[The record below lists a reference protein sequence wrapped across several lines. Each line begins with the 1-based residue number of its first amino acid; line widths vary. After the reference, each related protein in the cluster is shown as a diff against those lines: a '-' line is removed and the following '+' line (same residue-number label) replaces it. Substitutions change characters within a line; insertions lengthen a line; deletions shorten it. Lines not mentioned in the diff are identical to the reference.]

1 MQQPSLQQFKQKYI
15 EEVNDMLNDMEG
27 SILTL
32 EQNPSSPDEINQV
45 FRVMHTI
52 KGTSAMYDFKTVE
65 KITHDV
71 EGIYSKI
78 RDAQGSVSKD
88 ITTLTLEC
96 VDLLRHL
103 LNQPSAGDDAL
114 VDDFLARVAAINGGG
129 GKPSAQATATPAES
143 DGGGFWEL
151 ESDNAKKPCTTYYVM
166 FAPEADITNRGVNI
180 KGILESIEDL
190 GDNTVLTRSWPESE
204 ANNGKF
210 YMYWEAIFATDVPFD
225 ELNEIFLF
233 VSDEVKIE
241 KIADQNLF
249 LSDDFKE
256 QLAAYQLADTPIDTD
271 ELKAVAML
279 MMPQQPEP
287 QQSEPT
293 KQPEPIKPPEPPKPD
308 PPKAEPPKTE
318 PPAKNQSNAESEQKI
333 IAKNIEASD
342 TKNSG
347 IKVDSEKLDELMNLV
362 SEFVNTKAELL
373 LIAEKYDITELHDIY
388 EKVDKLSNKLKDN
401 ALSIRL
407 VPIES
412 LMLRFQRLVRD
423 LSKEL
428 GKQVDFVTEGTDT
441 ELDKTII
448 DNLAVPLM
456 HIIRNSIDHGI
467 ESVERRRA
475 LKKPDHG
482 IIKFT
487 AFYSGNNVFI
497 QVQDDG
503 AGMNPEYL
511 REKAIEK
518 GFIKATDHLTN
529 RQLYDLVFLPGFSTA
544 QKITGISGRGVG
556 MDAVRQHIMKLRG
569 EIDMDS
575 EVDLGTITT
584 IKLPLTLSIVDALLV
599 SVAGTQL
606 LIPVYIIDSCINIHR
621 KDVDASNGRIIHEGE
636 PTPIL
641 DLRTAL
647 NMGGNPPD
655 ACVVVMVK
663 YKDSRVGLVLDKV
676 HGEHQAVLKSLGK
689 YFNKQEYLSGG
700 SILGDGSIALVLDT
714 NKLIR
719 QLQK

>member
-1 MQQPSLQQFKQKYI
+1 MQQPSIQQFKQKYV

-32 EQNPSSPDEINQV
+32 EQDPSSIEEINQV

-71 EGIYSKI
+71 ESIYSKI
-78 RDAQGSVSKD
+78 RDTQGSVSKEVS
-88 ITTLTLEC
+88 TLTLEC
-96 VDLLRHL
+96 VDLLRQL
-103 LNQPSAGDDAL
+103 LNQPSADDDAL
-114 VDDFLARVAAINGGG
+114 VDDFLARVAAIDGRPAQPAREGGD
-129 GKPSAQATATPAES
+129 Q
-143 DGGGFWEL
+143 DGGEIIA
-151 ESDNAKKPCTTYYVM
+151 SAAKATYYVM

-180 KGILESIEDL
+180 KGILDNIKEL
-190 GDNTVLTRSWPESE
+190 GENTVFTRSWTDSE
-204 ANNGKF
+204 AGKGKF
-210 YMYWEAIFATDVPFD
+210 YMYWEAVFATDLPFN
-225 ELNEIFLF
+225 ELDEIFLF
-233 VSDEVKIE
+233 VHDETKIE
-241 KIADQNLF
+241 KIADGNLF
-249 LSDDFKE
+249 DSDDFKE
-256 QLAAYQLADTPIDTD
+256 QLAAYQLTDTPIDTA
-271 ELKAVAML
+271 ELKAIAML
-279 MMPQQPEP
+279 MQPSIPEP
-287 QQSEPT
+287 QPEQQSAPSQMPEQPAQSPQSEKKST
-293 KQPEPIKPPEPPKPD
+293 SKGIEPI
-308 PPKAEPPKTE
+308 
-318 PPAKNQSNAESEQKI
+318 
-333 IAKNIEASD
+333 D
-342 TKNSG
+342 TKSSG

-362 SEFVNTKAELL
+362 SEFVNTKAEIL
-373 LIAEKYDITELHDIY
+373 LIAEKYDIPELHDIY

-448 DNLAVPLM
+448 DSLAVPLM

-467 ESVERRRA
+467 ESVERRRE

-503 AGMNPEYL
+503 AGMNPAYL

-556 MDAVRQHIMKLRG
+556 MDAVKQSIMRLRG

-599 SVAGTQL
+599 SVGETL
-606 LIPVYIIDSCINIHR
+606 FLIPVYIIDSCIHIRH
-621 KDVDASNGRIIHEGE
+621 KDVENSNGRIIHEGE
-636 PTPIL
+636 PIPIVNM
-641 DLRTAL
+641 RTSL
-647 NMGGNPPD
+647 NMGGTPPEES
-655 ACVVVMVK
+655 VVVMVK

-689 YFNKQEYLSGG
+689 YFSKQEYLSGG
-700 SILGDGSIALVLDT
+700 SVLGDGSIALVLDT

-719 QLQK
+719 QLKKQ

>member
-1 MQQPSLQQFKQKYI
+1 
-15 EEVNDMLNDMEG
+15 MLNDMEG
-27 SILTL
+27 SVLTL
-32 EQNPSSPDEINQV
+32 EQNPSSMEVVNQV

-78 RDAQGSVSKD
+78 RDTQGTVSKEVS
-88 ITTLTLEC
+88 TLTLEC

-114 VDDFLARVAAINGGG
+114 VDDFLARVSAISGGAPKQLGGDNQKTGGEVAA
-129 GKPSAQATATPAES
+129 KSSTA
-143 DGGGFWEL
+143 
-151 ESDNAKKPCTTYYVM
+151 TYYVM

-180 KGILESIEDL
+180 KGILDSIKEL
-190 GDNTVLTRSWPESE
+190 GENTIFTHSWPDDQ
-204 ANNGKF
+204 ADNGKF
-210 YMYWEAIFATDVPFD
+210 YMYWEAIFATEMPFD
-225 ELNEIFLF
+225 ELDEIFLF
-233 VSDEVKIE
+233 VHDEVKIV
-241 KIADQNLF
+241 KLADRNLF
-249 LSDDFKE
+249 AFDDFKE
-256 QLAAYQLADTPIDTD
+256 QLAAYQVMDSQIEPDDLIALAMTLVPLSP
-271 ELKAVAML
+271 ENAVPAEQ
-279 MMPQQPEP
+279 PQKTEP
-287 QQSEPT
+287 Q
-293 KQPEPIKPPEPPKPD
+293 
-308 PPKAEPPKTE
+308 KAEPQKTE
-318 PPAKNQSNAESEQKI
+318 PSQSPAPKTPPPAPSQPSAVNSEAEQKI
-333 IAKNIEASD
+333 IAKHIEASD

-362 SEFVNTKAELL
+362 SEFVNTKAEML
-373 LIAEKYDITELHDIY
+373 LIAEKYDIPELHDIY

-423 LSKEL
+423 LSREL

-467 ESVERRRA
+467 ESVERRRE

-511 REKAIEK
+511 FQKAVEK
-518 GFIKATDHLTN
+518 GIMKATDHPTS

-556 MDAVRQHIMKLRG
+556 MDAVKQHIMRLRG

-599 SVAGTQL
+599 SVAGTL
-606 LIPVYIIDSCINIHR
+606 FLIPVYIIDSCTLVKR
-621 KDVDASNGRIIHEGE
+621 SELMLDRGRFIYEGE
-636 PTPIL
+636 PTPVL
-641 DLRTAL
+641 DLRSAL
-647 NMGGNPPD
+647 NMGGTPPD
-655 ACVVVMVK
+655 DVNVVMVK
-663 YKDSRVGLVLDKV
+663 YKDTRVGLALDKV

-689 YFNKQEYLSGG
+689 YFSNQEYLSGG

-719 QLQK
+719 QLKK

>member
-1 MQQPSLQQFKQKYI
+1 MQQPSLQQFKQKYV

-32 EQNPSSPDEINQV
+32 EQDPSSIEEINQV

-71 EGIYSKI
+71 ESIYSKI

-96 VDLLRHL
+96 VDLLRQL
-103 LNQPSAGDDAL
+103 LNQPSDDDNAL

-129 GKPSAQATATPAES
+129 ATPPQQAPAPN
-143 DGGGFWEL
+143 DGGGEIL
-151 ESDNAKKPCTTYYVM
+151 AAQPMATYYVM
-166 FAPEADITNRGVNI
+166 FAPEADINNRGVNI
-180 KGILESIEDL
+180 KGILDSIKEL
-190 GDNTVLTRSWPESE
+190 GENTILTRSWPDDK
-204 ANNGKF
+204 ADNGKF
-210 YMYWEAIFATDVPFD
+210 YMYWEAVFAT
-225 ELNEIFLF
+225 ELPYNEVDEIFLF
-233 VSDEVKIE
+233 VHDETKIE
-241 KIADQNLF
+241 KIADFNLF
-249 LSDDFKE
+249 GSDDFKE
-256 QLAAYQLADTPIDTD
+256 QLAAYQLSDTPIDPA
-271 ELKAVAML
+271 ELKAIAML
-279 MMPQQPEP
+279 MQPQQPAEP
-287 QQSEPT
+287 VAEPVKT
-293 KQPEPIKPPEPPKPD
+293 V
-308 PPKAEPPKTE
+308 AEPPKTVAEPQKPAAEAASPVAE
-318 PPAKNQSNAESEQKI
+318 PPKTVQPEKKLSAKTMESI
-333 IAKNIEASD
+333 D

-362 SEFVNTKAELL
+362 SEFVNTKAEML
-373 LIAEKYDITELHDIY
+373 LIAEKYDIPELHDIY

-448 DNLAVPLM
+448 DSLAVPLM

-467 ESVERRRA
+467 ESVERRRE

-556 MDAVRQHIMKLRG
+556 MDAVKQSIMRLRG

-599 SVAGTQL
+599 SLGETL
-606 LIPVYIIDSCINIHR
+606 FLIPVYIIDSCIHIR
-621 KDVDASNGRIIHEGE
+621 REEVVKSNGRIIYEGE
-636 PTPIL
+636 PMPII
-641 DLRTAL
+641 DLRTSL
-647 NMGGNPPD
+647 NMGGASPD
-655 ACVVVMVK
+655 ECTVVMVK

-676 HGEHQAVLKSLGK
+676 LGEHQAVLKSLGK
-689 YFNKQEYLSGG
+689 YFSKQEYLSGG
-700 SILGDGSIALVLDT
+700 SVLGDGSIALVLDT

-719 QLQK
+719 QLKK

>member
-1 MQQPSLQQFKQKYI
+1 MQQPSIQQFKQKYV

-32 EQNPSSPDEINQV
+32 EQDPSSIEEINQV

-71 EGIYSKI
+71 ESIYSKI
-78 RDAQGSVSKD
+78 RDTQGSVSKEVS
-88 ITTLTLEC
+88 TLTLEC
-96 VDLLRHL
+96 VDLLRQL
-103 LNQPSAGDDAL
+103 LNQPSADDDAL
-114 VDDFLARVAAINGGG
+114 VDDFLARVAAINGSPAQPAVAGG
-129 GKPSAQATATPAES
+129 EQ
-143 DGGGFWEL
+143 DGGGEMIATAA
-151 ESDNAKKPCTTYYVM
+151 AKATYYVM

-180 KGILESIEDL
+180 KGILDNIKEL
-190 GDNTVLTRSWPESE
+190 GENTVFTRSWTDSE
-204 ANNGKF
+204 AGKGKF
-210 YMYWEAIFATDVPFD
+210 YMYWEAVFATDLPFN
-225 ELNEIFLF
+225 ELDEIFLF
-233 VSDEVKIE
+233 VHDETKIE
-241 KIADQNLF
+241 KIADVNLF
-249 LSDDFKE
+249 DSDDFKE
-256 QLAAYQLADTPIDTD
+256 QLAAYQLTDTPIDTA
-271 ELKAVAML
+271 ELKAIAML
-279 MMPQQPEP
+279 MQPSIPEP
-287 QQSEPT
+287 QPEQQPAPSYTPEQPVQPPLSE
-293 KQPEPIKPPEPPKPD
+293 K
-308 PPKAEPPKTE
+308 KTV
-318 PPAKNQSNAESEQKI
+318 ARS
-333 IAKNIEASD
+333 IETID
-342 TKNSG
+342 TKSSG

-362 SEFVNTKAELL
+362 SEFVNTKAEIL
-373 LIAEKYDITELHDIY
+373 LIAEKYDIPELHDIY

-448 DNLAVPLM
+448 DSLAVPLM

-467 ESVERRRA
+467 ESVERRRE
-475 LKKPDHG
+475 LKKPEHG

-503 AGMNPEYL
+503 AGMNPAYL

-518 GFIKATDHLTN
+518 GFIKASDHLTN

-556 MDAVRQHIMKLRG
+556 MDAVKQSIMRLRG

-599 SVAGTQL
+599 SVGETL
-606 LIPVYIIDSCINIHR
+606 FLIPVYIIDSCIHIRH
-621 KDVDASNGRIIHEGE
+621 KDVENSNGRIIHEGE
-636 PTPIL
+636 PIPIV
-641 DLRTAL
+641 DMRTSL
-647 NMGGNPPD
+647 NMGGTPPEES
-655 ACVVVMVK
+655 VVVMVK

-689 YFNKQEYLSGG
+689 YFSKQEYLSGG
-700 SILGDGSIALVLDT
+700 SVLGDGSIALVLDT

-719 QLQK
+719 QLKKQ

>member
-1 MQQPSLQQFKQKYI
+1 MQQPSLQQFKQKYV
-15 EEVNDMLNDMEG
+15 EEVIDMLNDMEG
-27 SILTL
+27 AILTL
-32 EQNPSSPDEINQV
+32 EQNPSSLDEINQV

-78 RDAQGSVSKD
+78 RDAQGSVSKEVS
-88 ITTLTLEC
+88 TLTLEC

-114 VDDFLARVAAINGGG
+114 VDEFLARVAAINGGG
-129 GKPSAQATATPAES
+129 NPPAQQQSAPADDDS
-143 DGGGFWEL
+143 GGMFL
-151 ESDNAKKPCTTYYVM
+151 LNDPPQQNFATYYVL
-166 FAPEADITNRGVNI
+166 FAPEADIANRGVNI
-180 KGILESIEDL
+180 KGILDGIKEL
-190 GDNTVLTRSWPESE
+190 GENTVFERSWPDDK
-204 ANNGKF
+204 ADNGKF
-210 YMYWEAIFATDVPFD
+210 YMYWEAIFATDKPFD
-225 ELNEIFLF
+225 EINEIFLF
-233 VSDEVKIE
+233 VSDEVKID
-241 KIADQNLF
+241 KIADANLF
-249 LSDDFKE
+249 ANDDFKE
-256 QLAAYQLADTPIDTD
+256 QLAAYQLSDTQIDTD

-279 MMPQQPEP
+279 LFKPSEP
-287 QQSEPT
+287 QNTAPVASSQ
-293 KQPEPIKPPEPPKPD
+293 Q
-308 PPKAEPPKTE
+308 PKTE
-318 PPAKNQSNAESEQKI
+318 PATPPKVEPNSEAEQKI
-333 IAKNIEASD
+333 IAKHIEASD

-362 SEFVNTKAELL
+362 SEFVNTKAEML
-373 LIAEKYDITELHDIY
+373 LIAEKYDIPELHDIY

-423 LSKEL
+423 LSREL

-467 ESVERRRA
+467 ESVERRRE

-569 EIDMDS
+569 EIEMDS

-599 SVAGTQL
+599 SVADTQL
-606 LIPVYIIDSCINIHR
+606 LIPVYIIDSCINIR
-621 KDVDASNGRIIHEGE
+621 RDVVDQSHGRIIHEGE

-641 DLRTAL
+641 DLRTSL
-647 NMGGNPPD
+647 NMGGTPPD
-655 ACVVVMVK
+655 DCIVVMVK
-663 YKDSRVGLVLDKV
+663 YKDSRVGLVIDKV
-676 HGEHQAVLKSLGK
+676 RGEHQAVLKSLGK
-689 YFNKQEYLSGG
+689 YFSKQEYLSGG

-719 QLQK
+719 NLQK

>member
-1 MQQPSLQQFKQKYI
+1 
-15 EEVNDMLNDMEG
+15 
-27 SILTL
+27 
-32 EQNPSSPDEINQV
+32 
-45 FRVMHTI
+45 
-52 KGTSAMYDFKTVE
+52 
-65 KITHDV
+65 
-71 EGIYSKI
+71 
-78 RDAQGSVSKD
+78 
-88 ITTLTLEC
+88 
-96 VDLLRHL
+96 
-103 LNQPSAGDDAL
+103 
-114 VDDFLARVAAINGGG
+114 
-129 GKPSAQATATPAES
+129 
-143 DGGGFWEL
+143 
-151 ESDNAKKPCTTYYVM
+151 
-166 FAPEADITNRGVNI
+166 
-180 KGILESIEDL
+180 
-190 GDNTVLTRSWPESE
+190 
-204 ANNGKF
+204 
-210 YMYWEAIFATDVPFD
+210 
-225 ELNEIFLF
+225 
-233 VSDEVKIE
+233 
-241 KIADQNLF
+241 
-249 LSDDFKE
+249 
-256 QLAAYQLADTPIDTD
+256 
-271 ELKAVAML
+271 
-279 MMPQQPEP
+279 
-287 QQSEPT
+287 
-293 KQPEPIKPPEPPKPD
+293 
-308 PPKAEPPKTE
+308 
-318 PPAKNQSNAESEQKI
+318 
-333 IAKNIEASD
+333 
-342 TKNSG
+342 
-347 IKVDSEKLDELMNLV
+347 MNLV
-362 SEFVNTKAELL
+362 SEFVNTKAEIL
-373 LIAEKYDITELHDIY
+373 LIAEKYDIPELHDIY

-448 DNLAVPLM
+448 DSLAVPLM

-467 ESVERRRA
+467 ESVERRRE

-503 AGMNPEYL
+503 AGMNPAYL

-556 MDAVRQHIMKLRG
+556 MDAVKQSIMRLRG

-599 SVAGTQL
+599 SVGETL
-606 LIPVYIIDSCINIHR
+606 FLIPVYIIDSCIHIRH
-621 KDVDASNGRIIHEGE
+621 KDVENSNGRIIHEGE
-636 PTPIL
+636 PIPIV
-641 DLRTAL
+641 DMRTSL
-647 NMGGNPPD
+647 NMGGTPPEES
-655 ACVVVMVK
+655 VVVMVK

-689 YFNKQEYLSGG
+689 YFSKQEYLSGG
-700 SILGDGSIALVLDT
+700 SVLGDGSIALVLDT

-719 QLQK
+719 QLKK

>member
-1 MQQPSLQQFKQKYI
+1 MQQPSLQQFKQKYV

-32 EQNPSSPDEINQV
+32 EQDPSSIEEINQV

-71 EGIYSKI
+71 ESIYSKI
-78 RDAQGSVSKD
+78 RDTQGSVSKD
-88 ITTLTLEC
+88 VSTLTLEC
-96 VDLLRHL
+96 VDLLRKL
-103 LNQPSAGDDAL
+103 LNQPSSDDDAL
-114 VDDFLARVAAINGGG
+114 VDDFLARVAAINGQPAHPVSMGG
-129 GKPSAQATATPAES
+129 DQDSGGEILAATAKA
-143 DGGGFWEL
+143 
-151 ESDNAKKPCTTYYVM
+151 TYYVM

-180 KGILESIEDL
+180 KGILDSIQEL
-190 GDNTVLTRSWPESE
+190 GENTVFTRSWPDSE

-210 YMYWEAIFATDVPFD
+210 YMYWEAVFATDLPFN
-225 ELNEIFLF
+225 ELDEIFLF
-233 VSDEVKIE
+233 VHDETKIE
-241 KIADQNLF
+241 KISDANLF
-249 LSDDFKE
+249 DCDDFKD
-256 QLAAYQLADTPIDTD
+256 QLAAYQLMDTPIDTA
-271 ELKAVAML
+271 ELKAIAML
-279 MMPQQPEP
+279 MQPSMPEPELQPATSAVEPVAQTQSAQPE
-287 QQSEPT
+287 ST
-293 KQPEPIKPPEPPKPD
+293 PEPHLLSE
-308 PPKAEPPKTE
+308 E
-318 PPAKNQSNAESEQKI
+318 PPAQNSQPEKKSSPR
-333 IAKNIEASD
+333 NIEPID
-342 TKNSG
+342 TKSSS

-362 SEFVNTKAELL
+362 SEFVNTKAEIL
-373 LIAEKYDITELHDIY
+373 LIAEKYDIPELHDIY

-448 DNLAVPLM
+448 DSLAVPLM

-467 ESVERRRA
+467 ESVERRRE

-503 AGMNPEYL
+503 AGMNPTYL

-518 GFIKATDHLTN
+518 GFIKVTDHLTN

-556 MDAVRQHIMKLRG
+556 MDAVKQSIMRLRG

-599 SVAGTQL
+599 SVDETL
-606 LIPVYIIDSCINIHR
+606 FLIPVYIIDSCIHIRRTEVEN
-621 KDVDASNGRIIHEGE
+621 SNGRIIHEGE
-636 PTPIL
+636 PMPIL
-641 DLRTAL
+641 DMRTSL
-647 NMGGNPPD
+647 NMGGTPPEE
-655 ACVVVMVK
+655 CIVVMVK

-689 YFNKQEYLSGG
+689 YFSKQEYLSGG
-700 SILGDGSIALVLDT
+700 SVLGDGSIALVLDT

-719 QLQK
+719 QLKK

>member
-1 MQQPSLQQFKQKYI
+1 MQQPSIQQFKQKYV

-32 EQNPSSPDEINQV
+32 EQDPSSIEEINQV

-71 EGIYSKI
+71 ESIYSKI
-78 RDAQGSVSKD
+78 RDTQGSVSKEVS
-88 ITTLTLEC
+88 TLTLEC
-96 VDLLRHL
+96 VDLLRQL
-103 LNQPSAGDDAL
+103 LNRPSADDDAL
-114 VDDFLARVAAINGGG
+114 VDDFLARVAAINGNPSHTVSKGG
-129 GKPSAQATATPAES
+129 DQDSGGEIIAAATKA
-143 DGGGFWEL
+143 
-151 ESDNAKKPCTTYYVM
+151 TYYVM

-180 KGILESIEDL
+180 KGILDNIKEL
-190 GDNTVLTRSWPESE
+190 GENTVFTRSWSDSE
-204 ANNGKF
+204 AGNGKF
-210 YMYWEAIFATDVPFD
+210 YMYWEAVFATDLPFD
-225 ELNEIFLF
+225 ELDEIFLF
-233 VSDEVKIE
+233 VHDETKIE
-241 KIADQNLF
+241 KIADVNLF
-249 LSDDFKE
+249 NSEDFKD
-256 QLAAYQLADTPIDTD
+256 QLAAYQLMDTPIDTA
-271 ELKAVAML
+271 ELKAIAML
-279 MMPQQPEP
+279 MQPSIPEP
-287 QQSEPT
+287 QPELQPAQSAVEPVAPLQSS
-293 KQPEPIKPPEPPKPD
+293 QPEQTPAPSQTPEQPAQSPQTEKKSTSKSVDPI
-308 PPKAEPPKTE
+308 
-318 PPAKNQSNAESEQKI
+318 
-333 IAKNIEASD
+333 D
-342 TKNSG
+342 TKSSG

-362 SEFVNTKAELL
+362 SEFVNTKAEIL
-373 LIAEKYDITELHDIY
+373 LIAEKYDIPELHDIY

-448 DNLAVPLM
+448 DSLAVPLM

-467 ESVERRRA
+467 ESVERRRE

-503 AGMNPEYL
+503 AGMNPAYL

-556 MDAVRQHIMKLRG
+556 MDAVKQSIMRLRG

-599 SVAGTQL
+599 SVGETL
-606 LIPVYIIDSCINIHR
+606 FLIPVYIIDSCIHIRH
-621 KDVDASNGRIIHEGE
+621 KDVENSNGRIIHEGE
-636 PTPIL
+636 PIPIV
-641 DLRTAL
+641 DMRTSL
-647 NMGGNPPD
+647 NMGGTPPEES
-655 ACVVVMVK
+655 VVVMVK

-689 YFNKQEYLSGG
+689 YFSKQEYLSGG
-700 SILGDGSIALVLDT
+700 SVLGDGSIALVLDT

-719 QLQK
+719 QLKK

>member
-1 MQQPSLQQFKQKYI
+1 MQQPSIQQFKQKYV

-32 EQNPSSPDEINQV
+32 EQDPSSIEEINQV

-71 EGIYSKI
+71 ESIYSKI
-78 RDAQGSVSKD
+78 RDTQGSVSKEVS
-88 ITTLTLEC
+88 TLTLEC
-96 VDLLRHL
+96 VDLLRQL
-103 LNQPSAGDDAL
+103 LNQPSDEDAAL
-114 VDDFLARVAAINGGG
+114 VDDFLARVAAINGQSASKTQPQGG
-129 GKPSAQATATPAES
+129 EQQGVTAIATP
-143 DGGGFWEL
+143 
-151 ESDNAKKPCTTYYVM
+151 KKATYYVM

-180 KGILESIEDL
+180 KGILDSIQEL
-190 GDNTVLTRSWPESE
+190 GENTVFTRSWSDDE

-210 YMYWEAIFATDVPFD
+210 YMYWEAVFATDLPFD
-225 ELNEIFLF
+225 ELDEIFLF
-233 VSDEVKIE
+233 VHDETKIE
-241 KIADQNLF
+241 KIADANLF
-249 LSDDFKE
+249 DSDDFKD
-256 QLAAYQLADTPIDTD
+256 QLAAYQLADSPIDPA
-271 ELKAVAML
+271 ELKAIAML
-279 MMPQQPEP
+279 MMPEEPEQPIAQPISAQPEP
-287 QQSEPT
+287 T
-293 KQPEPIKPPEPPKPD
+293 PEPPQTP
-308 PPKAEPPKTE
+308 T
-318 PPAKNQSNAESEQKI
+318 PPADTSAPPEKKAVVKS
-333 IAKNIEASD
+333 IEAIDAKS
-342 TKNSG
+342 SG

-362 SEFVNTKAELL
+362 SEFVNTKAEIL
-373 LIAEKYDITELHDIY
+373 LIAEKYDIPELHDIY

-448 DNLAVPLM
+448 DSLAVPLM

-467 ESVERRRA
+467 ESVERRRE

-503 AGMNPEYL
+503 AGMNPAYL

-556 MDAVRQHIMKLRG
+556 MDAVKQSIMRLRG

-599 SVAGTQL
+599 SVGETL
-606 LIPVYIIDSCINIHR
+606 FLIPVYIIDSCIHIRH
-621 KDVDASNGRIIHEGE
+621 KDVENSNGRIIHEGE
-636 PTPIL
+636 PMRIV
-641 DLRTAL
+641 DMRTSL
-647 NMGGNPPD
+647 NMGGTPPEES
-655 ACVVVMVK
+655 VVVMVK

-689 YFNKQEYLSGG
+689 YFSKQEYLSGG
-700 SILGDGSIALVLDT
+700 SVLGDGSIALVLDT

-719 QLQK
+719 QLKK

>member
-1 MQQPSLQQFKQKYI
+1 MQQPSLQQFKQKYV

-32 EQNPSSPDEINQV
+32 EQDPSSIEEINQV

-71 EGIYSKI
+71 ESIYSKI
-78 RDAQGSVSKD
+78 RDTQGSVSKD
-88 ITTLTLEC
+88 VSTLTLEC
-96 VDLLRHL
+96 VDLLRKL
-103 LNQPSAGDDAL
+103 LNQPSSDDDAL
-114 VDDFLARVAAINGGG
+114 VDDFLARVAAINGQPAHPVSMGG
-129 GKPSAQATATPAES
+129 DQ
-143 DGGGFWEL
+143 DGGGEIL
-151 ESDNAKKPCTTYYVM
+151 AATAKATYYVM

-180 KGILESIEDL
+180 KGILDSIQEL
-190 GDNTVLTRSWPESE
+190 GENTVFTRSWPDSE

-210 YMYWEAIFATDVPFD
+210 YMYWEAVFATDLPFN
-225 ELNEIFLF
+225 ELDEIFLF
-233 VSDEVKIE
+233 VHDETKIE
-241 KIADQNLF
+241 KISDANLF
-249 LSDDFKE
+249 DCDDFKD
-256 QLAAYQLADTPIDTD
+256 QLAAYQLMDTPIDTA
-271 ELKAVAML
+271 ELKAIAML
-279 MMPQQPEP
+279 MQPSIPEPQPELQPATSAVEPVAQTQSAQPEP
-287 QQSEPT
+287 TLEPHLLSE
-293 KQPEPIKPPEPPKPD
+293 
-308 PPKAEPPKTE
+308 E
-318 PPAKNQSNAESEQKI
+318 PPAQNSQPEKKSSPR
-333 IAKNIEASD
+333 NIEPID
-342 TKNSG
+342 TKSSS

-362 SEFVNTKAELL
+362 SEFVNTKAEIL
-373 LIAEKYDITELHDIY
+373 LIAEKYDIPELHDIY

-448 DNLAVPLM
+448 DSLAVPLM

-467 ESVERRRA
+467 ESVERRRE

-518 GFIKATDHLTN
+518 GFIKVTDHLTN

-556 MDAVRQHIMKLRG
+556 MDAVKQSIMRLRG

-599 SVAGTQL
+599 SVDETL
-606 LIPVYIIDSCINIHR
+606 FLIPVYIIDSCIHIRRTEVEN
-621 KDVDASNGRIIHEGE
+621 SNGRIIHEGE
-636 PTPIL
+636 PMPIL
-641 DLRTAL
+641 DMRTSL
-647 NMGGNPPD
+647 NMGGTPPEE
-655 ACVVVMVK
+655 CIVVMVK

-689 YFNKQEYLSGG
+689 YFSKQEYLSGG
-700 SILGDGSIALVLDT
+700 SVLGDGSIALVLDT

-719 QLQK
+719 QLKK

>member
-15 EEVNDMLNDMEG
+15 EEVNDLLNDMEG
-27 SILTL
+27 SILNL
-32 EQNPSSPDEINQV
+32 EQNPSSQDEVNQV

-65 KITHDV
+65 TITHDV
-71 EGIYSKI
+71 ESIYSKI
-78 RDAQGSVSKD
+78 RDNQGTVSKEVS
-88 ITTLTLEC
+88 TMTLEC

-103 LNQPSAGDDAL
+103 LNQPEEGDDKL
-114 VDDFLARVAAINGGG
+114 VDEFLARLAILD
-129 GKPSAQATATPAES
+129 GKKPKSATADTQQGDAEQPQS
-143 DGGGFWEL
+143 
-151 ESDNAKKPCTTYYVM
+151 ATTYYIK
-166 FAPEADITNRGVNI
+166 FEPEADITNRGINI
-180 KGILESIEDL
+180 KGILKNIEDL
-190 GDNTVLTRSWPESE
+190 GSGTILTRSWPDDQ
-204 ANNGKF
+204 ATNGKF
-210 YMYWEAIFATDVPFD
+210 YMYWEALIATTTPPNELSETFIFVH
-225 ELNEIFLF
+225 
-233 VSDEVKIE
+233 DEVTIT
-241 KIADQNLF
+241 KIADFDLF
-249 LSDDFKE
+249 KFDDFKE
-256 QLAAYQLADTPIDTD
+256 QIAIYQTTDTPIDTD
-271 ELKAVAML
+271 ELMALAML
-279 MMPQQPEP
+279 FQSQTPEPEP
-287 QQSEPT
+287 QTHE
-293 KQPEPIKPPEPPKPD
+293 PEPQTHVPEPQPHD
-308 PPKAEPPKTE
+308 PNSAT
-318 PPAKNQSNAESEQKI
+318 EQKI
-333 IAKNIEASD
+333 IAKSIEATD
-342 TKNSG
+342 TKNSS

-362 SEFVNTKAELL
+362 SEFVNTKAEMLL
-373 LIAEKYDITELHDIY
+373 LAEKYDIPELHDIC

-412 LMLRFQRLVRD
+412 LILRFQRLVRD

-428 GKQVDFVTEGTDT
+428 GKQIDFVTEGTDT

-467 ESVERRRA
+467 ESVERRRE

-503 AGMNPEYL
+503 AGMNPVDL
-511 REKAIEK
+511 RQKAIEK
-518 GFIKATDHLTN
+518 GFIKPTDHLTN

-556 MDAVRQHIMKLRG
+556 MDAVKQNILKLRG
-569 EIDMDS
+569 EIEMDS

-599 SVAGTQL
+599 SVADTL
-606 LIPVYIIDSCINIHR
+606 FLIPVYIIDSCTHIR
-621 KDVDASNGRIIHEGE
+621 KEEFDSGHGRIIHEGE
-636 PTPIL
+636 PTPVI
-641 DLRTAL
+641 DLRKEL
-647 NMGGNPPD
+647 NMGGTTPD
-655 ACVVVMVK
+655 EATAVMVK
-663 YKDSRVGLVLDKV
+663 HKDSRVGLILDKV
-676 HGEHQAVLKSLGK
+676 HGEHQAVLKPLGK
-689 YFNKQEYLSGG
+689 YFNNQEYLSGG

-719 QLQK
+719 QLTKN

>member
-1 MQQPSLQQFKQKYI
+1 MSQPSLQQFKLKYV
-15 EEVNDMLNDMEG
+15 EEVNDMLNEMEG
-27 SILTL
+27 AILTL
-32 EQNPSSPDEINQV
+32 EQNPSSIDEINQV

-71 EGIYSKI
+71 ESIYSKI
-78 RDAQGSVSKD
+78 RDTQGSVSKD
-88 ITTLTLEC
+88 VSTLTLEC

-103 LNQPSAGDDAL
+103 LNQPEDGDDAL
-114 VDDFLARVAAINGGG
+114 VDDFLARVAAINGTDNRTQSNNTSQNGG
-129 GKPSAQATATPAES
+129 DFPPQK
-143 DGGGFWEL
+143 
-151 ESDNAKKPCTTYYVM
+151 NICTYYMM

-180 KGILESIEDL
+180 KGILNSIKDL
-190 GDNTVLTRSWPESE
+190 GENTIFTRSWRDDQ
-204 ANNGKF
+204 ADNGKF
-210 YMYWEAIFATDVPFD
+210 YMYWEAVFATELPFN
-225 ELNEIFLF
+225 ELEEIFLF
-233 VSDEVKIE
+233 VHDEVKLE
-241 KIADQNLF
+241 KIADIDLF
-249 LSDDFKE
+249 SSEDFKE
-256 QLAAYQLADTPIDTD
+256 QLATYQLIETPIDTA
-271 ELKAVAML
+271 ELKAITQL
-279 MMPQQPEP
+279 LQPQQPESTEP
-287 QQSEPT
+287 QQP
-293 KQPEPIKPPEPPKPD
+293 QPPQIQQ
-308 PPKAEPPKTE
+308 
-318 PPAKNQSNAESEQKI
+318 PAPAAAPNHYAESERKI

-362 SEFVNTKAELL
+362 SEFVNTKAEML
-373 LIAEKYDITELHDIY
+373 LIADKYDIPELHDIY

-467 ESVERRRA
+467 ESVERRRE

-511 REKAIEK
+511 RKKAIEK
-518 GFIKATDHLTN
+518 NFIKATDHPTN
-529 RQLYDLVFLPGFSTA
+529 RQLFDLVFLPGFSTA

-556 MDAVRQHIMKLRG
+556 MDAVKQSIMKLRG
-569 EIDMDS
+569 EIEMDS
-575 EVDLGTITT
+575 ECDLGTITT

-599 SVAGTQL
+599 SVAETQL
-606 LIPVYIIDSCINIHR
+606 LIPVYVIDSCIHIRH
-621 KDVDASNGRIIHEGE
+621 KDVDESKGRIIHEGE
-636 PTPIL
+636 PLPIL
-641 DLRTAL
+641 DMRTFF
-647 NMGGNPPD
+647 NISGTPPEERI
-655 ACVVVMVK
+655 AVMVK
-663 YKDSRVGLVLDKV
+663 YKDSRVGIILDKV

-689 YFNKQEYLSGG
+689 YFSKQEYLSGG
-700 SILGDGSIALVLDT
+700 SVLGDGSIALVLDT
-714 NKLIR
+714 NKLIKY
-719 QLQK
+719 LKK

>member
-1 MQQPSLQQFKQKYI
+1 MQQSSLQQFKQKYV
-15 EEVNDMLNDMEG
+15 EEVNDMLNEMEEA
-27 SILTL
+27 ILTL
-32 EQNPSSPDEINQV
+32 EQDPSNIDEINQV

-71 EGIYSKI
+71 ESIYSKI
-78 RDAQGSVSKD
+78 RDTQGSVSKD
-88 ITTLTLEC
+88 VSTLTLEC
-96 VDLLRHL
+96 VDLLRQL
-103 LNQPSAGDDAL
+103 LNQPSDDDGTL
-114 VDDFLARVAAINGGG
+114 VDDFLARVAEINGDHSNASQNAGT
-129 GKPSAQATATPAES
+129 QQ
-143 DGGGFWEL
+143 
-151 ESDNAKKPCTTYYVM
+151 DNDKHPKKSIATYYVM

-180 KGILESIEDL
+180 KGILDSIKEL
-190 GDNTVLTRSWPESE
+190 GENTILTRSWPDDL
-204 ANNGKF
+204 ADNGKF
-210 YMYWEAIFATDVPFD
+210 YMYWEAVFATETPFSD
-225 ELNEIFLF
+225 LDEIFLF
-233 VSDEVKIE
+233 VHDETKIE
-241 KIADQNLF
+241 KIADFNLF
-249 LSDDFKE
+249 ESDDFKE
-256 QLAAYQLADTPIDTD
+256 QLATYQLLESPIDTA
-271 ELKAVAML
+271 ELKAIAMT
-279 MMPQQPEP
+279 MQPEQP
-287 QQSEPT
+287 AQPSEA
-293 KQPEPIKPPEPPKPD
+293 PKPAT
-308 PPKAEPPKTE
+308 PAQAPVQAEQRQKKTE
-318 PPAKNQSNAESEQKI
+318 SEKKIVAKS
-333 IAKNIEASD
+333 IEASD

-347 IKVDSEKLDELMNLV
+347 IKVESEKLDELMNLV
-362 SEFVNTKAELL
+362 SEFVNTKAEIL
-373 LIAEKYDITELHDIY
+373 LIAEKYDIPELHDIY

-467 ESVERRRA
+467 ESIERRRE

-511 REKAIEK
+511 RQKAIEK
-518 GFIKATDHLTN
+518 NFIKATDHPTN

-556 MDAVRQHIMKLRG
+556 MDAVKQSIMRLRG

-599 SVAGTQL
+599 SVAETQL
-606 LIPVYIIDSCINIHR
+606 LIPVYIIDSCINIRR
-621 KDVDASNGRIIHEGE
+621 KDIQNSNGRIIHEGE
-636 PTPIL
+636 PLQIL
-641 DLRTAL
+641 DVRTFF
-647 NMGGNPPD
+647 NMEGTPPD
-655 ACVVVMVK
+655 ECIVVMVK
-663 YKDSRVGLVLDKV
+663 YKDSRVGLIIDKV

-689 YFNKQEYLSGG
+689 YFSQQEYLSGG
-700 SILGDGSIALVLDT
+700 SVLGDGSIALVLDT

-719 QLQK
+719 QMKK

>member
-1 MQQPSLQQFKQKYI
+1 MQQPSIQQFKQKYV

-32 EQNPSSPDEINQV
+32 EQDPSSIEEINQV

-71 EGIYSKI
+71 ESLYSKI
-78 RDAQGSVSKD
+78 RDTQGSVSKEVS
-88 ITTLTLEC
+88 TLTLEC
-96 VDLLRHL
+96 VDLLRQL
-103 LNQPSAGDDAL
+103 LNQPSADDDAL
-114 VDDFLARVAAINGGG
+114 VEDFLARVAAIDGRPAHPAVVGGE
-129 GKPSAQATATPAES
+129 Q
-143 DGGGFWEL
+143 DGGGEMIATAA
-151 ESDNAKKPCTTYYVM
+151 AKATYYVM

-180 KGILESIEDL
+180 KGILDNIKEL
-190 GDNTVLTRSWPESE
+190 GENTVFTRSWADGE
-204 ANNGKF
+204 AGKGKF
-210 YMYWEAIFATDVPFD
+210 YMYWEAVFATDLPFN
-225 ELNEIFLF
+225 ELDEIFLF
-233 VSDEVKIE
+233 VHDETKIE
-241 KIADQNLF
+241 KIADVNLF
-249 LSDDFKE
+249 DSDDFKE
-256 QLAAYQLADTPIDTD
+256 QLAAYQLTDTPIDTA
-271 ELKAVAML
+271 ELKAIAML
-279 MMPQQPEP
+279 MQPSIPEP
-287 QQSEPT
+287 QPEQQPAPSQMPEQPVQPPQSEKKPVARSI
-293 KQPEPIKPPEPPKPD
+293 EPI
-308 PPKAEPPKTE
+308 
-318 PPAKNQSNAESEQKI
+318 
-333 IAKNIEASD
+333 D
-342 TKNSG
+342 TKSSG
-347 IKVDSEKLDELMNLV
+347 IKVESEKLDELMNLV
-362 SEFVNTKAELL
+362 SEFVNTKAEIL
-373 LIAEKYDITELHDIY
+373 LIAEKYDIPELHDIY

-448 DNLAVPLM
+448 DSLAVPLM

-467 ESVERRRA
+467 ESVERRRE

-503 AGMNPEYL
+503 AGMNPSYL

-518 GFIKATDHLTN
+518 GFIKASEHLTN

-556 MDAVRQHIMKLRG
+556 MDAVKQSIMRLRG

-599 SVAGTQL
+599 SVGDTL
-606 LIPVYIIDSCINIHR
+606 FLIPVYIIDSCIHIRH
-621 KDVDASNGRIIHEGE
+621 KDVENSNGCIIHEGE
-636 PTPIL
+636 PIPII
-641 DLRTAL
+641 DMRASL
-647 NMGGNPPD
+647 NMGGTPPEES
-655 ACVVVMVK
+655 VVVMVK

-676 HGEHQAVLKSLGK
+676 RGEHQAVLKSLGK
-689 YFNKQEYLSGG
+689 YFSKQEYLSGG
-700 SILGDGSIALVLDT
+700 SVLGDGSIALVLDT

-719 QLQK
+719 QLKK

>member
-1 MQQPSLQQFKQKYI
+1 MQQPSLQQFKQKYV

-32 EQNPSSPDEINQV
+32 EQDPSSIEEINQV

-71 EGIYSKI
+71 ESIYSKI

-96 VDLLRHL
+96 VDLLRQL
-103 LNQPSAGDDAL
+103 LNQPSDEDNAL
-114 VDDFLARVAAINGGG
+114 VDDFLARVAAINGEQKTKQQASEPDSGG
-129 GKPSAQATATPAES
+129 EILTAQPTA
-143 DGGGFWEL
+143 
-151 ESDNAKKPCTTYYVM
+151 TYYVM

-180 KGILESIEDL
+180 KGILDSIQEL
-190 GDNTVLTRSWPESE
+190 GECTILTRSWPESQ
-204 ANNGKF
+204 ADNGKF
-210 YMYWEAIFATDVPFD
+210 YMYWEAVFAT
-225 ELNEIFLF
+225 ELPYNELDEIFLF
-233 VSDEVKIE
+233 VHDETQIE
-241 KIADQNLF
+241 KIADFNLF
-249 LSDDFKE
+249 LNADFKE
-256 QLAAYQLADTPIDTD
+256 QLAAYQLSETPIDPA
-271 ELKAVAML
+271 ELKAIAML
-279 MMPQQPEP
+279 MQPAQSVEP
-287 QQSEPT
+287 VKTAVEPAKTVVEPT
-293 KQPEPIKPPEPPKPD
+293 KPAVEPAPTPPSVEDSAKT
-308 PPKAEPPKTE
+308 AEPAKKSPAKSTE
-318 PPAKNQSNAESEQKI
+318 PL
-333 IAKNIEASD
+333 D

-362 SEFVNTKAELL
+362 SEFVNTKAEML
-373 LIAEKYDITELHDIY
+373 LIAEKYDIPELHDIY

-448 DNLAVPLM
+448 DSLAVPLM
-456 HIIRNSIDHGI
+456 HIIRNSVDHGI
-467 ESVERRRA
+467 ESVERRRE

-503 AGMNPEYL
+503 AGMNPSYL

-518 GFIKATDHLTN
+518 GFIKATDHMTN

-556 MDAVRQHIMKLRG
+556 MDAVKQSIMRLRG

-599 SVAGTQL
+599 SVSETL
-606 LIPVYIIDSCINIHR
+606 FLIPVYIIDSCIHIR
-621 KDVDASNGRIIHEGE
+621 REEVDKSNGRIIYEGE
-636 PTPIL
+636 PLPII
-641 DLRTAL
+641 DMRKSL
-647 NMGGNPPD
+647 NMGGTSPD
-655 ACVVVMVK
+655 ECTVVMVK

-676 HGEHQAVLKSLGK
+676 LGEHQAVLKSLGK
-689 YFNKQEYLSGG
+689 YFSKQEYLSGG
-700 SILGDGSIALVLDT
+700 SVLGDGSIALVLDT

-719 QLQK
+719 QLKKQ

>member
-1 MQQPSLQQFKQKYI
+1 MQQPSIQQFKQKYI

-27 SILTL
+27 SVLNL
-32 EQNPSSPDEINQV
+32 EQNPSSMEEINQV
-45 FRVMHTI
+45 FRVMHTL

-71 EGIYSKI
+71 ESVYGKI
-78 RDAQGSVSKD
+78 RDAHGSVSKD
-88 ITTLTLEC
+88 VSTLTLEC

-114 VDDFLARVAAINGGG
+114 VDDFLARVAAIYGGAPG
-129 GKPSAQATATPAES
+129 QLDGSGMNADGSSAA
-143 DGGGFWEL
+143 G
-151 ESDNAKKPCTTYYVM
+151 NCKTTYYVM
-166 FAPEADITNRGVNI
+166 FAPEADITNRGVNV
-180 KGILESIEDL
+180 KGIVENIKEL
-190 GDNTVLTRSWPESE
+190 GEHTIYTHTRTGDQSDS
-204 ANNGKF
+204 GKF
-210 YMYWEAIFATDVPFD
+210 YMYWEAVVATEMPYNEID
-225 ELNEIFLF
+225 EIFLF
-233 VSDEVKIE
+233 VHDEVTVT
-241 KIADQNLF
+241 KIAARNLF
-249 LSDDFKE
+249 EFDDFKE
-256 QLAAYQLADTPIDTD
+256 KLAEYQLLGTRVDYEELVALAATLIPAPASASPVESPSDSVQKEEHDNTANAPYTSAAAQSASSLEAERKI
-271 ELKAVAML
+271 VARH
-279 MMPQQPEP
+279 
-287 QQSEPT
+287 
-293 KQPEPIKPPEPPKPD
+293 
-308 PPKAEPPKTE
+308 
-318 PPAKNQSNAESEQKI
+318 
-333 IAKNIEASD
+333 IEAPDS
-342 TKNSG
+342 KNSG
-347 IKVDSEKLDELMNLV
+347 IKVESEKLDELMNLV
-362 SEFVNTKAELL
+362 SEFVNTKAEMLL
-373 LIAEKYDITELHDIY
+373 LAEKYDIPELHDIY

-423 LSKEL
+423 LSNEL

-467 ESVERRRA
+467 ETVERRRA
-475 LKKPDHG
+475 LKKTDHG

-511 REKAIEK
+511 FQKAVEK
-518 GFIKATDHLTN
+518 GIMKPTDHPTN
-529 RQLYDLVFLPGFSTA
+529 RQLYDLVFLPGFSTV

-556 MDAVRQHIMKLRG
+556 MDAVKQTIMRLRG

-575 EVDLGTITT
+575 EVDLGTSTT

-599 SVAGTQL
+599 SVASSL
-606 LIPVYIIDSCINIHR
+606 FLIPVYLVDSCTLMKR
-621 KDVDASNGRIIHEGE
+621 SDLLQGRGHFMYEGA
-636 PTPIL
+636 PTPVI
-641 DLRTAL
+641 DLRSAL
-647 NMGGNPPD
+647 NMGGTPPD
-655 ACVVVMVK
+655 DVNVVMVK
-663 YKDSRVGLVLDKV
+663 YKDTCVGLALDKV
-676 HGEHQAVLKSLGK
+676 HGEHQAVLKPLGK
-689 YFNKQEYLSGG
+689 YFSKQEYLSGG

-719 QLQK
+719 QLKK

>member
-1 MQQPSLQQFKQKYI
+1 MQQPSIQQFKQKYV

-32 EQNPSSPDEINQV
+32 EQDPSSIEEINQV

-71 EGIYSKI
+71 ESIYSKI
-78 RDAQGSVSKD
+78 RDTQGSVSKEVS
-88 ITTLTLEC
+88 TLTLEC
-96 VDLLRHL
+96 VDLLRQL
-103 LNQPSAGDDAL
+103 LNQPSDEDAAL
-114 VDDFLARVAAINGGG
+114 VDDFLARVAAINGQSAPKTQPQGG
-129 GKPSAQATATPAES
+129 EQQGVTAIATP
-143 DGGGFWEL
+143 
-151 ESDNAKKPCTTYYVM
+151 KKATYYVM

-180 KGILESIEDL
+180 KGILDSIQEL
-190 GDNTVLTRSWPESE
+190 GENTVFTRSWSDDE

-210 YMYWEAIFATDVPFD
+210 YMYWEAVFATDLPFD
-225 ELNEIFLF
+225 ELDEIFLF
-233 VSDEVKIE
+233 VHDETKIE
-241 KIADQNLF
+241 KIADANLF
-249 LSDDFKE
+249 DSDDFKD
-256 QLAAYQLADTPIDTD
+256 QLAAYQLADSPIDPA
-271 ELKAVAML
+271 ELKAIAML
-279 MMPQQPEP
+279 LMPEEPEQPIAQPISAQPEP
-287 QQSEPT
+287 T
-293 KQPEPIKPPEPPKPD
+293 PEPPQTP
-308 PPKAEPPKTE
+308 T
-318 PPAKNQSNAESEQKI
+318 PPAETSAPPEKKAVVKS
-333 IAKNIEASD
+333 IEAIDAKS
-342 TKNSG
+342 SG

-362 SEFVNTKAELL
+362 SEFVNTKAEIL
-373 LIAEKYDITELHDIY
+373 LIAEKYDIPELHDIY

-518 GFIKATDHLTN
+518 GFIKVTDHLTN

>member
-1 MQQPSLQQFKQKYI
+1 VVS
-15 EEVNDMLNDMEG
+15 
-27 SILTL
+27 
-32 EQNPSSPDEINQV
+32 EIDDDVVPQY
-45 FRVMHTI
+45 HT
-52 KGTSAMYDFKTVE
+52 A
-65 KITHDV
+65 
-71 EGIYSKI
+71 
-78 RDAQGSVSKD
+78 
-88 ITTLTLEC
+88 
-96 VDLLRHL
+96 
-103 LNQPSAGDDAL
+103 
-114 VDDFLARVAAINGGG
+114 
-129 GKPSAQATATPAES
+129 
-143 DGGGFWEL
+143 
-151 ESDNAKKPCTTYYVM
+151 TYYVM

-180 KGILESIEDL
+180 KGILDNIKEL
-190 GDNTVLTRSWPESE
+190 GENTILTHSWPEDQ

-210 YMYWEAIFATDVPFD
+210 YMYWEAIIATNMPFD
-225 ELNEIFLF
+225 ELDEIFLF
-233 VSDEVKIE
+233 VHDEVKIT
-241 KIADQNLF
+241 KLADCDLF
-249 LSDDFKE
+249 AFDDFKE
-256 QLAAYQLADTPIDTD
+256 QLATYQVMDTQIDCDELIALAKILAPLPESTAHDTPTPDVK
-271 ELKAVAML
+271 E
-279 MMPQQPEP
+279 
-287 QQSEPT
+287 SEPSNNVAEANNVAEEPS
-293 KQPEPIKPPEPPKPD
+293 QPVVELTSANIE
-308 PPKAEPPKTE
+308 A
-318 PPAKNQSNAESEQKI
+318 EQKI
-333 IAKNIEASD
+333 VAKHIEVSD

-362 SEFVNTKAELL
+362 SEFVNTKAEML
-373 LIAEKYDITELHDIY
+373 LITEKYDIPELHDIY

-423 LSKEL
+423 LSHEL
-428 GKQVDFVTEGTDT
+428 GKHVDFVTEGTDT

-511 REKAIEK
+511 FKKAVEK
-518 GFIKATDHLTN
+518 GLMKPTDHPTN

-556 MDAVRQHIMKLRG
+556 MDAVKQNIMRLRG

-599 SVAGTQL
+599 SVADTL
-606 LIPVYIIDSCINIHR
+606 FLIPVYLIDSCTLVKR
-621 KDVDASNGRIIHEGE
+621 SELASGAHYIYEGE

-647 NMGGNPPD
+647 NMGGTPPD
-655 ACVVVMVK
+655 DVNVVMVK
-663 YKDSRVGLVLDKV
+663 YKDSRIGLALDKV

-689 YFNKQEYLSGG
+689 YFSNQEYLSGG

-719 QLQK
+719 QLRKNSQPINVNK